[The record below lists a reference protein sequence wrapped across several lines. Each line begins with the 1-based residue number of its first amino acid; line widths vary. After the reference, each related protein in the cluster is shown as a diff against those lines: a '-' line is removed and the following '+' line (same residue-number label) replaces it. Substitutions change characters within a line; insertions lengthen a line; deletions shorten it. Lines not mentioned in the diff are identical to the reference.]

1 MRAALECGGGAVSI
15 VPNSNPEQTPSTQ
28 SELESTSVAAAP
40 DSSRLPEEPTVGT
53 GSIVAIGCV
62 IAMVL
67 VLGAGILYVLVI
79 R

>member
-1 MRAALECGGGAVSI
+1 MPDSDLEQS
-15 VPNSNPEQTPSTQ
+15 SSTQ
-28 SELESTSVAAAP
+28 SNP
-40 DSSRLPEEPTVGT
+40 DSAPATAARPASRLPEEPTVGT
-53 GSIVAIGCV
+53 GSVVAIGCL